1 MSEKSA
7 LFMART
13 TRFHEFARSL
23 TTTLGV
29 EVSLATPDSPT
40 AAHDFDLLILDCDGI
55 RSDRIDQIA
64 KWLDDRGGVPML
76 VIVDDEALGTL
87 RLPNHAHADFVCPTA
102 TPNELKARA
111 QRLMGEE
118 ETVTADD
125 VLNID
130 NLEIN
135 LATYQVTLDNEPI
148 DLTLMEYS
156 LLSFLAT
163 HPNRAYS
170 REVLLHLRQ
179 NTGYMDGC
187 WDFAGSGHVD
197 ENETARQAVAR
208 ECLEE
213 LGITVNPA
221 DMEFVHLCHR
231 VAGGDGRTYY
241 DLCFVI
247 RKYDGTPAV
256 MEPDKNAGLRWFPT
270 EALPENTST
279 AVEVMLRPCLR
290 GQPYSEVI
298 HDLPVTSI

>member
-40 AAHDFDLLILDCDGI
+40 AAHDFDLLILDSDGI
-55 RSDRIDQIA
+55 RS
-64 KWLDDRGGVPML
+64 DRGGVPML

-170 REVLLHLRQ
+170 REVLLHRVWGFEYCGGTRTVDVHIRRIRSKVGPQ
-179 NTGYMDGC
+179 IAAHITTVRGVGYLFKD
-187 WDFAGSGHVD
+187 
-197 ENETARQAVAR
+197 
-208 ECLEE
+208 
-213 LGITVNPA
+213 
-221 DMEFVHLCHR
+221 
-231 VAGGDGRTYY
+231 
-241 DLCFVI
+241 
-247 RKYDGTPAV
+247 
-256 MEPDKNAGLRWFPT
+256 
-270 EALPENTST
+270 
-279 AVEVMLRPCLR
+279 
-290 GQPYSEVI
+290 
-298 HDLPVTSI
+298 